1 MSDRPDQQP
10 DRATLERQLL
20 AEATGQ
26 GLDWRTTILLPLLAV
41 FSALVIGAVII
52 MLSGESFATAMAAFA
67 SLARGSLG
75 SVSAISETLVAAA
88 PLILAGLAVAIGFR
102 AGLFN
107 IGGEGQILIGG
118 MVAVAIGFS
127 FEGLPLVV
135 HLPLALLGGLI
146 GGGLWGWVPGILKAR
161 TGAHEV
167 IVTIMMNF
175 IALRLTD
182 WLLQTSFYQVEGRN
196 DPVSKSVLESARL
209 PQLLDW
215 IDPALRLHAGIIVAL
230 GAAWFTHWMLF
241 KSTFGYEF
249 RAVGFNP
256 DGARYGGVKLV
267 RALPLVMFIAGSMA
281 GLAGANQVLG
291 VLFRATP
298 GFSSNIGFDAI
309 AMALLG
315 RSHPWGVVAAGILFG
330 ALRAG
335 GQQMQV
341 DPGVGIDIVTV
352 IQALIIVFVA
362 APALIRSIYRVRIEA
377 GPEQISQGWGG

>member
-1 MSDRPDQQP
+1 MSTDERE
-10 DRATLERQLL
+10 RSELERRLL

-26 GLDWRTTILLPLLAV
+26 GVDWRTLVLLPVLAV

-52 MLSGESFATAMAAFA
+52 ILSGESFETAMAAFA
-67 SLARGSLG
+67 ALARGSLG
-75 SVSAISETLVAAA
+75 SISAISETLVAAA

-118 MVAVAIGFS
+118 MVAVAVGFS

-135 HLPLALLGGLI
+135 HLPLALLGGII
-146 GGGLWGWVPGILKAR
+146 GGGLWGFVPGFLKAR

-182 WLLQTSFYQVEGRN
+182 WLLTTSFYQVEGRS

-215 IDPALRLHAGIIVAL
+215 IDPALRLHAGFIVAL
-230 GAAWFTHWMLF
+230 LAAWFTHWMLF
-241 KSTFGYEF
+241 KSTFGFEF
-249 RAVGFNP
+249 RAVGYNA

-267 RALPLVMFIAGSMA
+267 RAIPLVMFVAGAMA
-281 GLAGANQVLG
+281 GLAGANQTLG

-298 GFSSNIGFDAI
+298 GFSANIGFDAI

-315 RSHPWGVVAAGILFG
+315 RSHPWGVVAAGLLFG

-362 APALIRSIYRVRIEA
+362 APALVRSIYRVRVNTES
-377 GPEQISQGWGG
+377 EQISGGWGG

>member
-1 MSDRPDQQP
+1 MSVEERE
-10 DRATLERQLL
+10 RSELERRLL

-26 GLDWRTTILLPLLAV
+26 GVDWRTLVLLPVLAV
-41 FSALVIGAVII
+41 FSALVIGAII
-52 MLSGESFATAMAAFA
+52 IILSGESFQTAMAAFA
-67 SLARGSLG
+67 ALARGSLG

-118 MVAVAIGFS
+118 MVAVAVGFS

-135 HLPLALLGGLI
+135 HLPLALLGGI
-146 GGGLWGWVPGILKAR
+146 VGGGLWGFVPGFLKAR

-182 WLLQTSFYQVEGRN
+182 WLLKTSFYQVEGRS

-230 GAAWFTHWMLF
+230 LAAWFTHWMLF
-241 KSTFGYEF
+241 KSTFGFEF
-249 RAVGFNP
+249 RAVGNNA

-267 RALPLVMFIAGSMA
+267 RAIPLVMFVAGAMA
-281 GLAGANQVLG
+281 GLAGANQTLG

-298 GFSSNIGFDAI
+298 GFSANIGFDAI

-315 RSHPWGVVAAGILFG
+315 RSHPWGVVAAGLLFG

-335 GQQMQV
+335 
-341 DPGVGIDIVTV
+341 
-352 IQALIIVFVA
+352 
-362 APALIRSIYRVRIEA
+362 
-377 GPEQISQGWGG
+377 

>member
-1 MSDRPDQQP
+1 MSTEERE
-10 DRATLERQLL
+10 RSELERRLL

-26 GLDWRTTILLPLLAV
+26 GVDWRTLVLLPVLAV

-52 MLSGESFATAMAAFA
+52 ILSGESFETAMAAFA
-67 SLARGSLG
+67 ALARGSLG

-118 MVAVAIGFS
+118 MVAVAVGFS

-135 HLPLALLGGLI
+135 HLPLALLGGII
-146 GGGLWGWVPGILKAR
+146 GGGLWGFVPGFLKAR

-182 WLLQTSFYQVEGRN
+182 WLLTTSFYQVEGRS

-215 IDPALRLHAGIIVAL
+215 IDPALRLHAGFIVAL
-230 GAAWFTHWMLF
+230 LAAWFTHWMLF
-241 KSTFGYEF
+241 KSTFGFEF
-249 RAVGFNP
+249 RAVGYNA

-267 RALPLVMFIAGSMA
+267 RAIPLVMFVAGAMA
-281 GLAGANQVLG
+281 GLAGANQTLG

-298 GFSSNIGFDAI
+298 GFSANIGFDAI

-315 RSHPWGVVAAGILFG
+315 RSHPWGVVAAGLLFG

-362 APALIRSIYRVRIEA
+362 APALVRSIYRVRVNTES
-377 GPEQISQGWGG
+377 EQISGGWGG

>member
-1 MSDRPDQQP
+1 MSVEERE
-10 DRATLERQLL
+10 RSELERRLL

-26 GLDWRTTILLPLLAV
+26 GVDWRTLVLLPVLAV
-41 FSALVIGAVII
+41 FSALVIGAII
-52 MLSGESFATAMAAFA
+52 IILSGESFQTAMAAFA
-67 SLARGSLG
+67 ALARGSLG

-118 MVAVAIGFS
+118 MVAVAVGFS

-135 HLPLALLGGLI
+135 HLPLALLGGI
-146 GGGLWGWVPGILKAR
+146 VGGGLWGFVPGFLKAR

-182 WLLQTSFYQVEGRN
+182 WLLKTSFYQVEGRS

-230 GAAWFTHWMLF
+230 LAAWFTHWMLF
-241 KSTFGYEF
+241 KSTFGFEF
-249 RAVGFNP
+249 RAVGNNA

-267 RALPLVMFIAGSMA
+267 RAIPLVMFVAGAMA
-281 GLAGANQVLG
+281 GLAGANQTLG

-298 GFSSNIGFDAI
+298 GFSANIGFDAI

-315 RSHPWGVVAAGILFG
+315 RSHPWGVVAAGLLFG

-362 APALIRSIYRVRIEA
+362 APALVRSIYRVRVNTES
-377 GPEQISQGWGG
+377 EQISGGWGG